1 MPAWLIDALADL
13 NAAEAVS
20 LAIALFA
27 ASLVPW
33 FLLVDNRA
41 VQQFVVHARHDV
53 DRWSVASTEAFRD
66 ACALVLLLT
75 TRPKGAMAR

>member
-1 MPAWLIDALADL
+1 MPAWLVGALADL
-13 NAAEAVS
+13 TPTQAVFG
-20 LAIALFA
+20 AISLFA

-53 DRWSVASTEAFRD
+53 DRWSVASREAFRD
-66 ACALVLLLT
+66 AAALFILLT
-75 TRPKGAMAR
+75 TKPQGALS